1 MKMNPIFI
9 VTILAVAAVFF
20 FAFRGV
26 AQTSC
31 FENVNVD
38 GFATQMKADAKNVVI
53 IDVRTPSEVS
63 QGAIEGA
70 ININVNDRNFLDKIN
85 QLDKEKTYLV
95 YCRSGARSARACT
108 VMCNNG
114 FQKLSNLQGG
124 YMAWSRQKK

>member
-26 AQTSC
+26 KQSSC

-38 GFATQMKADAKNVVI
+38 AFASKMKVENNEVVI
-53 IDVRTPSEVS
+53 IDVRTPAEVN
-63 QGAIEGA
+63 QGAIKGA
-70 ININVNDRNFLDKIN
+70 ININVNDRAFHDKIKA
-85 QLDKEKTYLV
+85 LDKEKTYLV

-114 FQKLSNLQGG
+114 FQQIFNLQGG
-124 YMAWSRQKK
+124 YMAWSRQK